1 MPRTVTLATFAEVP
15 PAQQLEHVKTKI
27 IRRFVRQHNAWLSQ
41 VELARP
47 LHAEHR
53 AHLPAALSELVTAGQ
68 LVVDGDGRYQ
78 LPSV

>member
-1 MPRTVTLATFAEVP
+1 
-15 PAQQLEHVKTKI
+15 
-27 IRRFVRQHNAWLSQ
+27 LSQ

-78 LPSV
+78 LPST